1 VSSRCLN
8 RILNGT
14 KFGARVTGGS
24 RKWKDDGRD
33 GTDAGA
39 GTHIM
44 AHVGGSVQVGGFSNL
59 VSVIVNFYLFPM

>member
-1 VSSRCLN
+1 MSSRCLN

-24 RKWKDDGRD
+24 RKRKDDGR
-33 GTDAGA
+33 
-39 GTHIM
+39 IM
-44 AHVGGSVQVGGFSNL
+44 AHVGGSLQVGGFSNL